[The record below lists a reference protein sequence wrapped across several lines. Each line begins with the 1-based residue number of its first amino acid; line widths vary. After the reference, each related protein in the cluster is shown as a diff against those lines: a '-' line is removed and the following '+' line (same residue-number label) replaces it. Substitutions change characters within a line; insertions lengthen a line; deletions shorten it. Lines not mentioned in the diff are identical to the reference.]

1 MLVVGAIA
9 TTGCNQAELKKALAD
24 AKAAEA
30 QKDSLLTEVLETT
43 QFVTDVNSELAKAK
57 TLAVTTTSSD
67 PGLPGARKDREDRKA
82 ALERVQAVIAK
93 LNESEAKLTET
104 ETRAKTSRQRNARLL
119 AQIETYKKTIED
131 LRTTAEA
138 QKTEYEAQLAAANTQ
153 IATLAGRVDTL
164 STEKGQLESDKAA
177 LTDTV
182 VNLTAYKNTVYYA
195 IGTKDELMKKG
206 IITKEGSKF
215 LVFGGT
221 RLEPARNLS
230 PDHFTAIDKTQQK
243 SIPLPRTDKKYK
255 IVSRQSPTYLG
266 GGVSK
271 DGKVSGT
278 VEIAQPEEFW
288 SASKYLILVQDCARA
303 RKGVGDGG
311 AGPCGSGATWALQAG
326 QRGCGQCVKIANL

>member
-1 MLVVGAIA
+1 VVGALA

-24 AKAAEA
+24 AKSAEA

-43 QFVTDVNSELAKAK
+43 QFVTDINGELAKAK
-57 TLAVTTTSSD
+57 SLAVTTTSSD

-82 ALERVQAVIAK
+82 ALARVNAVITK
-93 LNESEAKLTET
+93 LNESEAKLAET
-104 ETRAKTSRQRNARLL
+104 ETRAKASRQRNARLL
-119 AQIETYKKTIED
+119 AQIETYKKTIDD

-138 QKTEYEAQLAAANTQ
+138 QKADFESQLAAANTQ

-164 STEKGQLESDKAA
+164 TTEKGQLESDKAA
-177 LTDTV
+177 LSDTV

-195 IGTKDELMKKG
+195 IGTKDELIKKG

-230 PDHFTAIDKTQQK
+230 PEGFTAIDKTTNK

-255 IVSRQSPTYLG
+255 IVSRQSPTYLAS
-266 GGVSK
+266 GVTK
-271 DGKVSGT
+271 DGKVTGA
-278 VEIAQPEEFW
+278 VEIGQPEEFW
-288 SASKYLILVQDCARA
+288 SASKYLILVQD
-303 RKGVGDGG
+303 
-311 AGPCGSGATWALQAG
+311 
-326 QRGCGQCVKIANL
+326 

>member
-1 MLVVGAIA
+1 MRKYAWVLFVVGAFA

-24 AKAAEA
+24 AKSAEA

-43 QFVTDVNSELAKAK
+43 QFVTDINGELAKAK
-57 TLAVTTTSSD
+57 SLAVTATSTD

-104 ETRAKTSRQRNARLL
+104 EAR
-119 AQIETYKKTIED
+119 AQIATYKKTIEE

-138 QKTEYEAQLAAANTQ
+138 QKLEYETQLAAANTQ

-164 STEKGQLESDKAA
+164 TTEKGQLESDKAA

-195 IGTKDELMKKG
+195 VGTKDELMKKG
-206 IITKEGSKF
+206 IVTKEGSKF

-230 PDHFTAIDKTQQK
+230 PEAFTAIDKTTNK

-255 IVSRQSPTYLG
+255 IVSRQSPTYLAS
-266 GGVSK
+266 GVTK
-271 DGKVSGT
+271 DGKVTGT
-278 VEIAQPEEFW
+278 IDIGQPEEFW
-288 SASKYLILVQDCARA
+288 AASKYLILVQD
-303 RKGVGDGG
+303 
-311 AGPCGSGATWALQAG
+311 
-326 QRGCGQCVKIANL
+326 

>member
-1 MLVVGAIA
+1 MQKFAWTMLVVGAIA

-24 AKAAEA
+24 AKTAEA

-57 TLAVTTTSSD
+57 SMTVKTASTD
-67 PGLPGARKDREDRKA
+67 PGVPGAKRDREERVA
-82 ALERVQAVIAK
+82 ALERVKTVIAK

-119 AQIETYKKTIED
+119 AQIETYKKTIDD

-138 QKTEYEAQLAAANTQ
+138 QKADYEQQLAAANTQ

-164 STEKGQLESDKAA
+164 TTEKGQLETDKAA

-230 PDHFTAIDKTQQK
+230 PEGFTAIDKTTNT

-255 IVSRQSPTYLG
+255 IVSRQSPTYLASG
-266 GGVSK
+266 ETK
-271 DGKVSGT
+271 DGKISGT

-288 SASKYLILVQDCARA
+288 SASKYLILVQD
-303 RKGVGDGG
+303 
-311 AGPCGSGATWALQAG
+311 
-326 QRGCGQCVKIANL
+326 

>member
-1 MLVVGAIA
+1 MRYAWLIALAVVA
-9 TTGCNQAELKKALAD
+9 TTGCNQAELKKALAE

-43 QFVTDVNSELAKAK
+43 QFVSDVNSELAKAK
-57 TLAVTTTSSD
+57 TVATKTASTD
-67 PGLPGARKDREDRKA
+67 PGVPGAKKDREERVA
-82 ALERVQAVIAK
+82 ALERVKTVIAK
-93 LNESEAKLTET
+93 LNESEAKLAET
-104 ETRAKTSRQRNARLL
+104 ETRAKSSRQRNARLL

-131 LRTTAEA
+131 LRSTAEA

-164 STEKGQLESDKAA
+164 TTEKGRLESDKAA

-182 VNLTAYKNTVYYA
+182 VNLTSYKNTVYYA

-215 LVFGGT
+215 LVFGGS

-230 PDHFTAIDKTQQK
+230 PEGFTAIDKTTNT

-255 IVSRQSPTYLG
+255 IISRQSPTYLAS
-266 GGVSK
+266 GVSK
-271 DGKVSGT
+271 DGKISGT

-288 SASKYLILVQDCARA
+288 SASKYLILVQD
-303 RKGVGDGG
+303 
-311 AGPCGSGATWALQAG
+311 
-326 QRGCGQCVKIANL
+326 